1 MAIIISIDK
10 AGEVYLSHRRI
21 TPVNCGIGMC
31 KTLVFYFTLLLLN
44 GCSSERTVE
53 VPSQGK
59 PLTVAAALLPN
70 MPGVADPQNIYAET
84 APGKF
89 SPSVSGQRE
98 LVYVPN
104 ARGNSVTVIDPK
116 SFTVIDTI
124 RAGKEPQHVV
134 PSYDLK
140 TLYATNDL
148 SNTLTAIDPVTGK
161 YIKTIPVED
170 PYNLYFTPDGKFAI
184 VVAERLRR
192 LDFAD
197 PHTFK
202 VADSVKVPCRG
213 VDHIDFSLDGRYLI
227 ATCEFSGELVKVDVA
242 SHKVLGTLSMPGGGM
257 PQDIK
262 ISPDGKTWYAADM
275 DANGVHVIDGDNFKV
290 SGFLAS
296 GKGAH
301 GLYVSRDFRH
311 MYVTNRGEGT
321 ISLIDLATRK
331 LEETKWKIPGGG
343 SPDMGNVSAD
353 GKVFWVSGRYHH
365 VVYAFD
371 TSNGNLLAKIKVG
384 RNPHGLCVW
393 PQPGR
398 YSIGHTGIMR

>member
-1 MAIIISIDK
+1 MRFLLAGSITLFLFS
-10 AGEVYLSHRRI
+10 LSCSKPTEDSEKPRVWDPLPGMP
-21 TPVNCGIGMC
+21 PVM
-31 KTLVFYFTLLLLN
+31 
-44 GCSSERTVE
+44 
-53 VPSQGK
+53 
-59 PLTVAAALLPN
+59 
-70 MPGVADPQNIYAET
+70 DPRNIYSET
-84 APGKF
+84 AAGRF
-89 SPSVSGQRE
+89 SPAVKGQRE

-116 SFTVIDTI
+116 TFAVIDTI
-124 RAGKEPQHVV
+124 KAGKEPQHVV
-134 PSYDLK
+134 PSYDLQ

-148 SNTLTAIDPVTGK
+148 SNTLTAMDPVTGK
-161 YIKTIPVED
+161 FLKTIRVED

-197 PHTFK
+197 PKTFR
-202 VADSVKVPCRG
+202 VVDSVKVPCKG
-213 VDHIDFSLDGRYLI
+213 VDHVDFSPDGRYLI

-242 SHKVLGTLSMPGGGM
+242 ARKVLGTLATPGGGM

-262 ISPDGKTWYAADM
+262 ISPDGRTWYVADM
-275 DANGVHVIDGDNFKV
+275 DANGVHLIDGDKFV
-290 SGFLAS
+290 VTGFLAT

-321 ISLIDLATRK
+321 ISLINLATRK
-331 LEETKWKIPGGG
+331 LEETKWRIPGGG

-353 GKVFWVSGRYHH
+353 GKIFWVSGRYHH
-365 VVYAFD
+365 VVYAID
-371 TSNGNLLAKIKVG
+371 TTDGKLLAKIKVG

-398 YSIGHTGIMR
+398 YSTGHTGVMR